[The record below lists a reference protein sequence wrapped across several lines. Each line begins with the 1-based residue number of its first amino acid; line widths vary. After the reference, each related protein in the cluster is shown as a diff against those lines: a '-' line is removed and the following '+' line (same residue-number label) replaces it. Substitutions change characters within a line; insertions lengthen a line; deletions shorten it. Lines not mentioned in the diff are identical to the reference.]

1 MQLDSNPYANKYANK
16 ETLKTTCSS
25 RIYTTVYY
33 NDRYLL
39 SFRITKWQMFEISY
53 KCSWFIL
60 SRILYI
66 LNFDLEQIIWHLISL
81 HQSKKLMV
89 SRISI
94 SQILANAEQLFG
106 SLKHVTLAISKM
118 FPKFLKHFCNFFSQI
133 SLFLT
138 PACTVPAIEPARMSK
153 YSQIEFFCSFFW
165 SNILIWFFDI

>member
-60 SRILYI
+60 
-66 LNFDLEQIIWHLISL
+66 
-81 HQSKKLMV
+81 